1 MTAVI
6 LNTNGRA
13 SGRAPRRLRRKG
25 YKRVVDTNEN
35 VQTAIMILPRDGES
49 GPLGNEHP
57 ESTQVIAIVPQGGSA
72 YG

>member
-1 MTAVI
+1 
-6 LNTNGRA
+6 
-13 SGRAPRRLRRKG
+13 
-25 YKRVVDTNEN
+25 
-35 VQTAIMILPRDGES
+35 MILPRDGES